1 MLLYKALKTEDEYQ
15 RLQLVSEGIKAITS
29 EMPKIETIESTAPIK
44 FLICCYPFQEQ
55 NIDMLISAFFDY
67 YKNENF
73 FWAYTQAISQIGEF
87 QESKAAGYKKQSI
100 FDVYQRKLKEGKTG
114 LDHFYN
120 FSDSAQQQMTKVKLY
135 VCTHFSKYFSLAQD
149 LRIDMSR
156 IYDIYRIY
164 LHNTNNK
171 ELIFELIESFENLKK
186 TTFKNLPWIDTF
198 QSEIDIYKQTLIPSR
213 FNLKLKQNQQSLQQL
228 YEQYKLQM
236 ENPSLQ
242 NQNSEENSPQ
252 VDQKAVHKQQI
263 EQYQIALCKQN
274 QVNLID
280 DSIDLYLFLKLIIKP
295 QKYELTNDWNTKYG
309 ETTLDKDYQGFKIN
323 QSELEDLFIIRSYK
337 ALNSVLHCSKLE
349 ILKLKMQN
357 LLPKIFHLIYKV
369 LRDPEENV
377 NLYHLGS
384 LINKMLEMCPKHA
397 IYQIIK
403 LNLLFSFTQFFY
415 NTSIVNVVL
424 EILDFDTD
432 KYQLGYFVQEQVWTY
447 VNDTDWFQYLFTFLF
462 KQNIDV
468 SKKDEN
474 YQSERKTQ
482 VLSMLQSLN
491 RNQRGSIKQ
500 QVTVNQSYFFQTFS
514 TGDKLNELQSYDFLN
529 SKDIDNLKHF
539 NDDKQNFD
547 PQKMEKMIEE
557 HKQNQAAIEPKVP
570 IEEQNV
576 TQQRVSKYGRQIIE
590 IPPKKKQVSLPKINT
605 NSLKSPL
612 KNVNSPLSRESSK
625 NLSLDKDAQL
635 SQKSKQSSSSLRRSD
650 NQEDTLSQ
658 NKLIRIYQ
666 ATSKTNASLFKQNQ
680 QSIQIKD
687 IGLME
692 SLQFIH
698 RLLGSLQQF
707 QKKFLSRK
715 DCNLVEK
722 TSKILTTE
730 NLVQIFQ
737 TFVSKIMK
745 DDYGLICG
753 QIVNTIF
760 TMVLNEHLDVYYE
773 LLNEQFYN
781 FIQEIGTLIL
791 LLEKQQN
798 LGFKRHLVSSI
809 YFNGFILNNQLR
821 QNYLESNVYKYLS
834 SKIFNQLQQ
843 YLVNYPENNNYQ
855 LQFTKFLNC
864 VFSKAPAYLIQQIL
878 FNYGLLQVL
887 FESQRVII
895 LNDLQNVQSSLR
907 YFAMQIIYLIKD
919 ILQKRSMQVILDNLQ
934 PLDLWYKLCKAT
946 ENYKIG
952 HLESPIIAEPPK
964 ESRQYQKK
972 QYQRQHQFKKQQT
985 EQKLELSERS
995 PTELCLTPDLTH
1007 RTLKN
1012 YRLRKPF
1019 DL

>member
-1 MLLYKALKTEDEYQ
+1 MLLYKALQTEDEYE
-15 RLQLVSEGIKAITS
+15 RLQLLSEGIKEVTS
-29 EMPKIETIESTAPIK
+29 EMPKIETIQSTALIK
-44 FLICCYPFQEQ
+44 FLICCYPYQEQ
-55 NIDMLISAFFDY
+55 NINMLISAFFDY

-73 FWAYTQAISQIGEF
+73 FWAYTQAISQIGDY
-87 QESKAAGYKKQSI
+87 QESKAAAYKKQSI
-100 FDVYQRKLKEGKTG
+100 FDVYLRKQKEGKTG
-114 LDHFYN
+114 LNHFYH
-120 FSDSAQQQMTKVKLY
+120 FSESVQQQMTKVKLY
-135 VCTHFSKYFSLAQD
+135 VCSYFSKYFSLAQD
-149 LRIDMSR
+149 LGIDMSR

-164 LHNTNNK
+164 LHNTSNK
-171 ELIFELIESFENLKK
+171 ELIFELIESFENLKR
-186 TTFKNLPWIDTF
+186 TLFNNLPWIDTF
-198 QSEIDIYKQTLIPSR
+198 QSEIDIYKQTLIPQR
-213 FNLKLKQNQQSLQQL
+213 FSVKFKQNQHNLQQL
-228 YEQYKLQM
+228 YEQYKQQM
-236 ENPSLQ
+236 ENPGLQ

-252 VDQKAVHKQQI
+252 VDQKAVYKQQI
-263 EQYQIALCKQN
+263 DKYQIALCKQN
-274 QVNLID
+274 LVNLID

-295 QKYELTNDWNTKYG
+295 QKYDLIDDWNVKYS
-309 ETTLDKDYQGFKIN
+309 ETTIDKDYQGFKIN
-323 QSELEDLFIIRSYK
+323 CSELDDLLIIRSYK
-337 ALNSVLHCSKLE
+337 ALNSVLNCTKFE

-369 LRDPEENV
+369 LRDPEQNI

-384 LINKMLEMCPKHA
+384 LINKLLEMCPKHT

-415 NTSIVNVVL
+415 NNSIVNLVL

-447 VNDTDWFQYLFTFLF
+447 INDTDWFQYLFTFLF

-500 QVTVNQSYFFQTFS
+500 QVTVNQSYFVQCYS
-514 TGDKLNELQSYDFLN
+514 TSEKLDELQPHDFLN
-529 SKDIDNLKHF
+529 NRDIDNLKFF
-539 NDDKQNFD
+539 NNDKLNFD
-547 PQKMEKMIEE
+547 PKIMEKMIEE
-557 HKQNQAAIEPKVP
+557 QKKNQVTSG
-570 IEEQNV
+570 QNV
-576 TQQRVSKYGRQIIE
+576 MIEDQNIISQRVNKYGRQMIE
-590 IPPKKKQVSLPKINT
+590 IPPKKKQVSLPKLNT
-605 NSLKSPL
+605 ISVKSPL
-612 KNVNSPLSRESSK
+612 KNINSPLSRESSK
-625 NLSLDKDAQL
+625 NLSIDKDAQL
-635 SQKSKQSSSSLRRSD
+635 SQKSKQSSSSLRPSD
-650 NQEDTLSQ
+650 NQDDTLSQ

-680 QSIQIKD
+680 QGIQIKD

-692 SLQFIH
+692 SLQFIY
-698 RLLGSLQQF
+698 RLLNSLQQF
-707 QKKFLSRK
+707 QKKFLSHK
-715 DCNLVEK
+715 NCNIVEK

-730 NLVQIFQ
+730 NLVQFFQ
-737 TFVSKIMK
+737 IFVSKIMK

-753 QIVNTIF
+753 QILNSIYQ
-760 TMVLNEHLDVYYE
+760 MVLNEHLDVYYE
-773 LLNEQFYN
+773 MLNEQFYN
-781 FIQEIGTLIL
+781 FIQEIGSQFI

-798 LGFKRHLVSSI
+798 TGFKRYLISSI
-809 YFNGFILNNQLR
+809 FFNGFILNNYLG
-821 QNYLESNVYKYLS
+821 QNYLEFNIYKYLS

-843 YLVNYPENNNYQ
+843 YLINCPENNNYQ

-864 VFSKAPAYLIQQIL
+864 VFSKAPAYMIQQIL
-878 FNYGLLQVL
+878 FNYGLLQIL

-895 LNDLQNVQSSLR
+895 LNDVQNVQSSLH
-907 YFAMQIIYLIKD
+907 YFAIQIIYLIKD
-919 ILQKRSMQVILDNLQ
+919 LLNKRSMQVILDNLQ

-946 ENYKIG
+946 ENFKIVN
-952 HLESPIIAEPPK
+952 LDQIKLAEPPQ
-964 ESRQYQKK
+964 EIRQFSKK
-972 QYQRQHQFKKQQT
+972 QQRQFQFKKQQT
-985 EQKLELSERS
+985 EQKLEISERS